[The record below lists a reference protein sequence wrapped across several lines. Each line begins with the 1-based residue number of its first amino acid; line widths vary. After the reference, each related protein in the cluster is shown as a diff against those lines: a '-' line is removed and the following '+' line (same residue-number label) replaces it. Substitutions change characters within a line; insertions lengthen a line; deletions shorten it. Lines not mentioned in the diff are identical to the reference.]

1 MSLRVQ
7 SGVRSSAKLSS
18 QTSKLPYSTAKER
31 ADSSFKDDFMRYQNG
46 KRCRPA
52 HDLGAG
58 LAGGAG
64 VGAVG
69 GAVVCGLALG
79 VPLLPVFGI
88 GVVTGLLGGVLGGA
102 VGGVAGGVVG
112 GVGGG
117 ITAASHAH
125 LHAPEPRKLRKHV
138 FSNFGVVPM
147 RHQSARI
154 VRHLQEGGVLSENG
168 ARAVRHVNRVG
179 NALRNV
185 RVFGE
190 PLTSEQTNSIKQIVQ
205 LQASHA

>member
-1 MSLRVQ
+1 MSMRVQ
-7 SGVRSSAKLSS
+7 SGVRPSANPSSQISKLS
-18 QTSKLPYSTAKER
+18 YSASTQ
-31 ADSSFKDDFMRYQNG
+31 SFRDDFMRYQSG

-52 HDLGAG
+52 RDLGAG

-69 GAVVCGLALG
+69 GAVVGGLTCG
-79 VPLLPVFGI
+79 VPLLPVFGL
-88 GVVTGLLGGVLGGA
+88 GLVTGVLGAVLGGA

-112 GVGGG
+112 GVAGG

-125 LHAPEPRKLRKHV
+125 IHAPEPRKLRKHV

-154 VRHLQEGGVLSENG
+154 VRHLQKGGVLSKSDT
-168 ARAVRHVNRVG
+168 RAVRHPDG
-179 NALRNV
+179 IDNALRNV
-185 RVFGE
+185 RVFGK
-190 PLTSEQTNSIKQIVQ
+190 PLTPEQTKSIKRLVQ
-205 LQASHA
+205 LQAARS